1 MMTIG
6 DYKNFNS
13 NGKNMVYGI
22 CYKSHCICGKSWFS
36 LKYRMQP
43 ISMMRNDLWLNSR
56 KRMLGWKRRGVQKKK
71 RWVFSY
77 LFFFFFR
84 LLFGLLG
91 DFVCC
96 RCCCCFLLSLL
107 CFFTLH
113 GCYLKVTYKVLAH
126 HPWSLFRGLLP
137 CLCNTNTI
145 LPMSLFHPPPQVW
158 LIAIF
163 SYAPVQL
170 KDWVDIS
177 LKMF

>member
-1 MMTIG
+1 MITKILIVMVKTWFMEYATNPTAFAAKVGSHWNTDCNLYQWCETIYDWTLG
-6 DYKNFNS
+6 RECSVGRGEACK
-13 NGKNMVYGI
+13 
-22 CYKSHCICGKSWFS
+22 
-36 LKYRMQP
+36 
-43 ISMMRNDLWLNSR
+43 R
-56 KRMLGWKRRGVQKKK
+56 KRGGFPRIC
-71 RWVFSY
+71 
-77 LFFFFFR
+77 FFFFR

-145 LPMSLFHPPPQVW
+145 LPMSLFHRPPK
-158 LIAIF
+158 
-163 SYAPVQL
+163 S
-170 KDWVDIS
+170 D
-177 LKMF
+177 